1 MQNFFFATRRE
12 LEKSQRLF
20 PRLNTD
26 DAAASLTVE
35 MGKLTQAIHELSNHA
50 EPRSAAQARAS
61 IHAVRVAGLAWRIW
75 SLLEGNASVPVEKK
89 DTVLVLGEMFAEVDR
104 ARLDLGSEAR
114 FFCGATNLEVSER
127 VKAMLQS
134 NKSQQPV

>member
-75 SLLEGNASVPVEKK
+75 SLLEGNEKK
-89 DTVLVLGEMFAEVDR
+89 DTALVLGEMFAEVDR
-104 ARLDLGSEAR
+104 ARLDLGSAAR
-114 FFCGATNLEVSER
+114 FFCGATNREVSER

>member
-75 SLLEGNASVPVEKK
+75 SLLEGNEKK
-89 DTVLVLGEMFAEVDR
+89 DTALVLGEMFAEVDR
-104 ARLDLGSEAR
+104 ARLDLGSAAR

>member
-75 SLLEGNASVPVEKK
+75 NLLEGNEKK
-89 DTVLVLGEMFAEVDR
+89 DTALVLGEMFAEVDR
-104 ARLDLGSEAR
+104 ARLDLGSAAR